1 MKQISA
7 ARTSEYLYPGRDSY
21 LNRILTQRF
30 NPATLCGE
38 GERPTRVVGEDKLD
52 EVITHTARSFNSFGS
67 AVSSQTKPGL
77 PPRPCQ

>member
-1 MKQISA
+1 
-7 ARTSEYLYPGRDSY
+7 
-21 LNRILTQRF
+21 
-30 NPATLCGE
+30 
-38 GERPTRVVGEDKLD
+38 VGEDKLD